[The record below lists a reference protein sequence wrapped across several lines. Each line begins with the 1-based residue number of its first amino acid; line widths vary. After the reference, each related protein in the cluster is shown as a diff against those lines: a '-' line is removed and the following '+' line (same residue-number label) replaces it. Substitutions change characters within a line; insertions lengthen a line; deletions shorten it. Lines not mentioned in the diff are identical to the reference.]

1 MRPGDGGAEVVAAP
15 LAPRG
20 LGLAGL
26 QLPHPGL
33 HIQAALGAQA
43 EVLTQVVLKN
53 THKRYLLLCLG
64 KIHKWVDIIVKC
76 NDTSGWVAGGNQL

>member
-26 QLPHPGL
+26 QLAHPGL

-64 KIHKWVDIIVKC
+64 KIHKWVDI
-76 NDTSGWVAGGNQL
+76 